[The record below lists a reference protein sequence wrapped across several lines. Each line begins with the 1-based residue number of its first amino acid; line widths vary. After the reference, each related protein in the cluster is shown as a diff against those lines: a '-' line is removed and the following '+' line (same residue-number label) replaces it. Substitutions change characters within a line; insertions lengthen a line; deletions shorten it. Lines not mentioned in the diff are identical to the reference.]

1 MVLMVIMK
9 IWHSFSCDYDKKAQ
23 KMDNLFPLSK
33 YCVQSLMKIVILG

>member
-23 KMDNLFPLSK
+23 KN
-33 YCVQSLMKIVILG
+33 G